1 MATAQTYIR
10 DIRAQVKADHGG
22 LVPKHLMLTIRNYAN
37 ALAMR
42 DTLQEKITKE
52 GPTITEVGSMGQ
64 MVTRQHPILSNLYQ
78 YETLIQKYAKD
89 LGGTSAKAAAK
100 PESQGNREAGNKL
113 DEFLDATMG

>member
-22 LVPKHLMLTIRNYAN
+22 QVPKHLMLTIRNYAN

-64 MVTRQHPILSNLYQ
+64 IVTRQHPLLSNLYQ

-100 PESQGNREAGNKL
+100 PESKGDREAGNKV
-113 DEFLDATMG
+113 DDFIDAIMG